1 MGLESWLFVYLEQA
15 RVPVY
20 TVLWRMAKIPAGNNA
35 KRVRIYHTIVVSSF
49 MICPPTFVSRREQ
62 ARG

>member
-20 TVLWRMAKIPAGNNA
+20 TVLWRMAKILAGFW
-35 KRVRIYHTIVVSSF
+35 TS
-49 MICPPTFVSRREQ
+49 
-62 ARG
+62 